1 MENARALMPE
11 LRRELEALVRIP
23 SISAPGR
30 IDQPLL
36 DAFEMT
42 SRLFAEAGVAVDRLD
57 LPDTAPVVTG
67 TIPAPE
73 GAPTVLLYSHYDV
86 VPAGDEALWTSPP
99 FEPTERDGALFG
111 RGVADTKSNIVAHVG
126 ALRAWGGRPP
136 VGIKLCIEGYEE
148 IGSGAL
154 TAYPPTDPERFQ
166 ADALVIGDM
175 GSIRPGMPTLTTALR
190 GMANVTLEVRTLES
204 GKHSGMYGGAAPD
217 ALLAVLRALASL
229 HDANGDVAVAGLRR
243 DEWEGEQQPEEDF
256 RELGTVLD
264 GMPLIGT
271 GGLGSRVWSGPAIT
285 VVGIDVPSVDG
296 AVNAVSPYARAVL
309 NVRVHPEQDAA
320 EAQDAVIRHLRA
332 QRPFGIE
339 LDVRP
344 GRDRQRLRGADRGAG
359 LRRGAGRVVGGLG
372 PRRDAGRQRRLD
384 PDRERARRGAA
395 RRRGPARRDHGRVR
409 QHPRAGRAAAPERV
423 RERDRRGGRLLR
435 PLRGG
440 VGGAMSAHVDGT
452 GGFGETEGGFAQ
464 RVLARIEAVG
474 NKVPDPAILFLA
486 MCVGVIV
493 LSQLLDWL
501 NVSVTSEVVAHDPAV
516 DDSLDGVSSLPT
528 TPRPRTTRSRPR
540 PSRCRAC

>member
-1 MENARALMPE
+1 MPD

-23 SISAPGR
+23 SVSAPGR

-99 FEPTERDGALFG
+99 FEPAERDGALFG

-175 GSIRPGMPTLTTALR
+175 GSMRPGMPTLTTALR

-229 HDANGDVAVAGLRR
+229 HDANGDVAVDGLRR
-243 DEWEGEQQPEEDF
+243 EEWAGEQQPEEDF

-320 EAQDAVIRHLRA
+320 EAQHAVIRHLLA
-332 QRPFGIE
+332 QRPYGIE
-339 LDVRP
+339 LDVKPGATGNGFAARTEGP
-344 GRDRQRLRGADRGAG
+344 AYEAARAAWSAAWGRDVFLAGSGGSIPIVSALAEALPDAEALLVGATDGFANIH
-359 LRRGAGRVVGGLG
+359 G
-372 PRRDAGRQRRLD
+372 PD
-384 PDRERARRGAA
+384 E
-395 RRRGPARRDHGRVR
+395 
-409 QHPRAGRAAAPERV
+409 
-423 RERDRRGGRLLR
+423 RLL
-435 PLRGG
+435 LSEFENAT
-440 VGGAMSAHVDGT
+440 VAEADF
-452 GGFGETEGGFAQ
+452 FGRYAEAWK
-464 RVLARIEAVG
+464 AR
-474 NKVPDPAILFLA
+474 
-486 MCVGVIV
+486 
-493 LSQLLDWL
+493 
-501 NVSVTSEVVAHDPAV
+501 
-516 DDSLDGVSSLPT
+516 
-528 TPRPRTTRSRPR
+528 
-540 PSRCRAC
+540 

>member
-1 MENARALMPE
+1 VQNVRALMPE
-11 LRRELEALVRIP
+11 LRRDLEALVRIP
-23 SISAPGR
+23 SVSAPGR

-42 SRLFAEAGVAVDRLD
+42 ARLFADAGVAVDRLD

-67 TIPAPE
+67 TIPAPP

-86 VPAGDEALWTSPP
+86 VPAGDESLWTSPP
-99 FEPTERDGALFG
+99 FEPTERDGALVA
-111 RGVADTKSNIVAHVG
+111 RGVADTKSNILAHVG

-136 VGIKLCIEGYEE
+136 VGVKLCIEGYEE

-154 TAYPPTDPERFQ
+154 TAYPPTDPGRFQ

-175 GSIRPGMPTLTTALR
+175 GSIRPGVPTLTTALR

-217 ALLAVLRALASL
+217 ALLAVLRAVGSL
-229 HDANGDVAVAGLRR
+229 HDANGDVAVPGLRR
-243 DEWEGEQQPEEDF
+243 EEWAGEQQPEEDF
-256 RELGTVLD
+256 RALGTVLD

-309 NVRVHPEQDAA
+309 NVRVHPEHDAG
-320 EAQDAVIRHLRA
+320 EAQDAVISHLAA

-344 GRDRQRLRGADRGAG
+344 GATGNGFAAG
-359 LRRGAGRVVGGLG
+359 TEG
-372 PRRDAGRQRRLD
+372 PAY
-384 PDRERARRGAA
+384 EAA
-395 RRRGPARRDHGRVR
+395 RAAWSAAWGRDVMMAGSGGSIPIVSALAEALPDAEALLVGATDGFANIHGPD
-409 QHPRAGRAAAPERV
+409 E
-423 RERDRRGGRLLR
+423 RLLLSEFENATVAEADFLGR
-435 PLRGG
+435 Y
-440 VGGAMSAHVDGT
+440 AEAW
-452 GGFGETEGGFAQ
+452 A
-464 RVLARIEAVG
+464 AR
-474 NKVPDPAILFLA
+474 
-486 MCVGVIV
+486 
-493 LSQLLDWL
+493 
-501 NVSVTSEVVAHDPAV
+501 
-516 DDSLDGVSSLPT
+516 
-528 TPRPRTTRSRPR
+528 
-540 PSRCRAC
+540 

>member
-1 MENARALMPE
+1 VGTKEIAAAVQELMPD
-11 LRRELEALVRIP
+11 LRRDLEALVRIP
-23 SISAPGR
+23 SVSAPGR
-30 IDQPLL
+30 IDPPLL
-36 DAFEMT
+36 EAFELT
-42 SRLFAEAGVAVDRLD
+42 SRLFADAGVTVGRLD

-67 TIPAPE
+67 EIRAPA

-99 FEPTERDGALFG
+99 FEPAERDGALFA
-111 RGVADTKSNIVAHVG
+111 RGVADTKSNILAHVG
-126 ALRAWGGRPP
+126 ALRAWGGKPP

-154 TAYPPTDPERFQ
+154 TSYPPTDPERFQ

-217 ALLAVLRALASL
+217 ALLAILRALGSL
-229 HDANGDVAVAGLRR
+229 HDASGDVAVAGLRR
-243 DEWEGEQQPEEDF
+243 NEWEGEQQPEEDF

-320 EAQDAVIRHLRA
+320 EAQDAVIRHLRE

-344 GRDRQRLRGADRGAG
+344 GATGNGFAA
-359 LRRGAGRVVGGLG
+359 ATGG
-372 PRRDAGRQRRLD
+372 PAY
-384 PDRERARRGAA
+384 EAA
-395 RRRGPARRDHGRVR
+395 RAAWSAAWGRDVILAGSGGSIPIVSALAEALPDAEALLVGATDGFANIHGPD
-409 QHPRAGRAAAPERV
+409 E
-423 RERDRRGGRLLR
+423 RLL
-435 PLRGG
+435 L
-440 VGGAMSAHVDGT
+440 
-452 GGFGETEGGFAQ
+452 GEFENA
-464 RVLARIEAVG
+464 
-474 NKVPDPAILFLA
+474 
-486 MCVGVIV
+486 
-493 LSQLLDWL
+493 
-501 NVSVTSEVVAHDPAV
+501 VVAEADFLGRYAEAFA
-516 DDSLDGVSSLPT
+516 
-528 TPRPRTTRSRPR
+528 R
-540 PSRCRAC
+540 